1 MSDQPSASPPP
12 HRRRSSIVDLFS
24 PRGGNNTNAVSS
36 SPPSGSA
43 SSSNAPQ
50 HRRGMSITTM
60 GLASSAPGQAS
71 PYDAF
76 ARQRRAS
83 IAASSAS
90 SSPDF
95 KNSFGDDPVVVED
108 DENVKSPTGNHSGSF
123 ARRVSFGA
131 QAMRDVKQ
139 GSGPGS
145 PGAGEGFNWSE
156 SLRDRTK
163 RSPSFSSSANPFAA
177 NANRARAPSSNA
189 PEPPKEL
196 PKAAEPVPARKR
208 KPDHLGERML
218 RGDFMMD

>member
-145 PGAGEGFNWSE
+145 PGAG
-156 SLRDRTK
+156 RR
-163 RSPSFSSSANPFAA
+163 PSSSLFTLNENNENNPPQQ
-177 NANRARAPSSNA
+177 RVSSGTA
-189 PEPPKEL
+189 KTGGKSRGL
-196 PKAAEPVPARKR
+196 SLSSTTSF
-208 KPDHLGERML
+208 KP
-218 RGDFMMD
+218 F